1 MMGMVDMNDTEQMMV
16 FPNPANDKLYIQNK
30 NIAPGQYQLSLMD
43 VFGTGIRLSDQYIC
57 SNTII
62 SFDLKQFP
70 SAIYILQ
77 LRDSKGVLNFSKQV
91 VVVNR

>member
-1 MMGMVDMNDTEQMMV
+1 MMGMVDMNATEQMMV

-30 NIAPGQYQLSLMD
+30 NIAPGQYRVSLTD
-43 VFGTGIRLSDQYIC
+43 VLGKDIRLSDQYIG

-77 LRDSKGVLNFSKQV
+77 LRDRKGVLSFSKQV
-91 VVVNR
+91 VVGNR